1 MEDRSSLFNEIQKF
15 SQRKLKKVETNVVT
29 ATGDKVVEKR
39 SAKGL
44 QTTDNKAVK
53 NDEGAPK
60 DLQVGLIIPGL
71 MIGNIKK
78 PILKCFFVKLFINIQ
93 VKSYFKPSPSGMIL

>member
-29 ATGDKVVEKR
+29 ATGDKVIEKR

-44 QTTDNKAVK
+44 QTSSDNKAIK
-53 NDEGAPK
+53 DDGDAPK
-60 DLQVGLIIPGL
+60 DLQVGLIVPGL
-71 MIGNIKK
+71 MIGNMKQETTPFVFVLLK
-78 PILKCFFVKLFINIQ
+78 PFFVL
-93 VKSYFKPSPSGMIL
+93 VT